1 MNECYVDTSAFI
13 AFRDQ
18 SDAHHPL
25 FKRLFS
31 DPPPLITS
39 PFIIAEGHAWF
50 LRRQGV
56 ARAIEFLDF
65 IEELRGLKIQ
75 PVSQAEVR
83 EMSKLIRKFPD
94 QDLTLAD
101 ASGLWLMQRL
111 KIKSCWSID
120 FHLGMTGVPLIIHEG

>member
-18 SDAHHPL
+18 SDAHHSL

-39 PFIIAEGHAWF
+39 PLVIAEGQAWF

-56 ARAIEFLDF
+56 ARAIEFLGF
-65 IEELRGLKIQ
+65 IEELKGVKIQ
-75 PVSQAEVR
+75 SVGQAEIR
-83 EMSKLIRKFPD
+83 ETSKLIRKFPD
-94 QDLTLAD
+94 QDLTIAD
-101 ASGLWLMQRL
+101 AVGLLLMQRL
-111 KIKSCWSID
+111 KIKSCWSTD
-120 FHLGMTGVPLIIHEG
+120 FHLGLTGVPLIIHQG